1 MPTKSRTI
9 REHSAKPLRKHGLT
23 RCPDC
28 GVKLAWPYD
37 ERCDWCDCPFWP
49 SAGHYS
55 AQEAEKRAAK
65 GKTNGNK

>member
-1 MPTKSRTI
+1 MPTKARTI
-9 REHSAKPLRKHGLT
+9 REHSAKPLRKHGYE

-37 ERCDWCDCPFWP
+37 ERCDWCNCPFWP

-55 AQEAEKRAAK
+55 AQEAEKRRRRK
-65 GKTNGNK
+65 